1 MVIRCIQTGLFVFGL
16 LGCGADEPCAAGPMT
31 EGPGGMRLTRTDHP
45 TGWGHSPCS
54 ACHVSAVLHRTV
66 CTPGVDLAAVRARV
80 NAEGEASCAA
90 CHGDNGV
97 GP

>member
-1 MVIRCIQTGLFVFGL
+1 MVSRLMVIAFIGLSLTG
-16 LGCGADEPCAAGPMT
+16 CEADEPCAAGPMT
-31 EGPGGMRLTRTDHP
+31 EGPGGMRLTRKDHP

-54 ACHVSAVLHRTV
+54 ACHVTAVLHRTV
-66 CTPGVDLAAVRARV
+66 CTPEVDLAAVRARV
-80 NAEGEASCAA
+80 QAEGEASCAA